1 MAQMPG
7 TTVVQ
12 ELNQGEGPKSGCTS
26 ISALLFWFFF
36 AGAKKNEQKALHNVN
51 SLSVH
56 TKSESLCPI
65 ILDTRCHS

>member
-36 AGAKKNEQKALHNVN
+36 AGAKKNEQKDSDKLYSQSIHPESV
-51 SLSVH
+51 SL
-56 TKSESLCPI
+56 
-65 ILDTRCHS
+65 

>member
-36 AGAKKNEQKALHNVN
+36 AGAKKNEQKDFDKLYSQSIHPESV
-51 SLSVH
+51 SL
-56 TKSESLCPI
+56 
-65 ILDTRCHS
+65 